1 MSKSRLNPELKIG
14 DRVRCLL
21 MKDDELSVP
30 PGTMGVVERI
40 SNFGNEKHY
49 YVKWENGSTLAL
61 LSDADVWDKGQNKK
75 SDSENLQE
83 VNMKFILKNED
94 VWKYFNL
101 KLITKFFEAVRLSGI
116 INMFGAS
123 PLLYMGRDKIER
135 KFEDEY
141 GSDSDD
147 FQNVLD
153 MANDV
158 QADLIHGVIEIL
170 NKEGKE
176 ESLENINYYL
186 RKYSTKLWETFV
198 GIKS

>member
-1 MSKSRLNPELKIG
+1 MNPELKIG
-14 DRVRCLL
+14 DKVRCLL

-30 PGTMGVVERI
+30 PGTMGIVERI
-40 SNFGNEKHY
+40 SSFGKEKHY

-61 LSDADVWDKGQNKK
+61 LSDADLWDKGQPKKNKE
-75 SDSENLQE
+75 SNELLE
-83 VNMKFILKNED
+83 VNMKFILRNEE
-94 VWKYFNL
+94 VWKFFNV
-101 KLITKFFEAVRLSGI
+101 KLITKFLEALRSSGV

-123 PLLYMGRDKIER
+123 PLLYMGRDKIQR

-176 ESLENINYYL
+176 ESLENINNYL

>member
-1 MSKSRLNPELKIG
+1 MNPELKIG
-14 DRVRCLL
+14 DKVRCLL

-30 PGTMGVVERI
+30 PGTMGIVERI
-40 SNFGNEKHY
+40 SSFGKEKHY

-61 LSDADVWDKGQNKK
+61 LSDADLWDKGQPKKNKE
-75 SDSENLQE
+75 SNELLE
-83 VNMKFILKNED
+83 VNMKFILRNEE
-94 VWKYFNL
+94 VWKFFNV
-101 KLITKFFEAVRLSGI
+101 KLITKFLEALRSSGV

-176 ESLENINYYL
+176 ESLENINNYL

>member
-14 DRVRCLL
+14 DSVRCLL

-30 PGTMGVVERI
+30 PGTMGNVERI
-40 SNFGNEKHY
+40 SNFGGAKHY

-61 LSDADVWDKGQNKK
+61 LSDADVWDRGQNKK
-75 SDSENLQE
+75 NDSENIQE
-83 VNMKFILKNED
+83 VNMKFIIKNEE
-94 VWKYFNL
+94 VWKFFNM
-101 KLITKFFEAVRLSGI
+101 KLIKNFFEAVRSSGI

-135 KFEDEY
+135 KFEDEH

-158 QADLIHGVIEIL
+158 QADLINGVIDIL
-170 NKEGKE
+170 HKEGKE
-176 ESLENINYYL
+176 ESLENINSYL
-186 RKYSTKLWETFV
+186 RKYSTKLWETYV
-198 GIKS
+198 GLKS

>member
-14 DRVRCLL
+14 DSVRCLL

-30 PGTMGVVERI
+30 PGTMGIVERI
-40 SNFGNEKHY
+40 SNFGDAKHY

-61 LSDADVWDKGQNKK
+61 LSDADVWDRGQNKK
-75 SDSENLQE
+75 NDLENIQE
-83 VNMKFILKNED
+83 INMKFIIKNEE
-94 VWKYFNL
+94 VWKFFNM
-101 KLITKFFEAVRLSGI
+101 KLIKNFFEAVRSSGI

-123 PLLYMGRDKIER
+123 PLLSMGRDKIER
-135 KFEDEY
+135 KFEDEH

-158 QADLIHGVIEIL
+158 QADLINGVIDIL
-170 NKEGKE
+170 HKEGKE
-176 ESLENINYYL
+176 ESLENINSYL
-186 RKYSTKLWETFV
+186 RKYSTKLWETYV
-198 GIKS
+198 GLKS

>member
-1 MSKSRLNPELKIG
+1 MNPELKIG
-14 DRVRCLL
+14 DKVRCLL

-30 PGTMGVVERI
+30 PGTMGIVERI
-40 SNFGNEKHY
+40 SSFGKEKHY

-61 LSDADVWDKGQNKK
+61 LSDADLWDKGQPKKNKE
-75 SDSENLQE
+75 SNELLE
-83 VNMKFILKNED
+83 VNMKFILRNEE
-94 VWKYFNL
+94 VWKFFNV
-101 KLITKFFEAVRLSGI
+101 KLITKFLEALRNSGV

-123 PLLYMGRDKIER
+123 PLLYMGRDKIQR

-176 ESLENINYYL
+176 ESLENINNYL